1 MAGKTQAETMM
12 DMWRDAQKQLW
23 DSWSKTVETASA
35 STFFYPDLLE
45 QWRKLAAQ
53 GLDAWT
59 AVAIPRSQNVSRQL
73 MAAQA
78 ATMRFLE
85 FSADAWKAMAPK
97 LESGGDWQSVLR
109 SYTEQF
115 SRQLVQ
121 TPAGF
126 AQASQDVNELWK
138 LYLEEMQSVL
148 NPWVE
153 SLQHSPAHMGE
164 ALTGGSSELVQLTN
178 LYWDAYERTF
188 GRLVQSPR
196 MGFNRELEEKLL
208 RGFDAWTDFRRVS
221 MDYQMVLADTWSRVF
236 ERVMRELVTLNGQ
249 GKQIQSLRDLLR
261 LWTDVADKELEESF
275 QSETY
280 VKAQSRLFN
289 ATMQYRLREQAI
301 VETYLKMS
309 YIPTRSEVDEVHR
322 SIYELRK
329 ELRTLKKELRVR
341 NGQETRAESPAEQEQ
356 PAKPESKP
364 ARSRRTTRKKTSE
377 TTTGE

>member
-1 MAGKTQAETMM
+1 MAGKTQAESMM
-12 DMWRDAQKQLW
+12 DMWQDAQKQLW
-23 DSWSKTVETASA
+23 DSWSKTVQTVSA

-53 GLDAWT
+53 GLEAWT

-97 LESGGDWQSVLR
+97 LEAGGDWQSVLH

-115 SRQLVQ
+115 SRQLVR
-121 TPAGF
+121 TPADF

-221 MDYQMVLADTWSRVF
+221 MDYQIVLADTWSRVF

-261 LWTDVADKELEESF
+261 LWTDVADKELEAAF

-322 SIYELRK
+322 NIYELRK
-329 ELRTLKKELRVR
+329 ELKALKKELRVR
-341 NGQETRAESPAEQEQ
+341 NGQESRPEAPVEREQT
-356 PAKPESKP
+356 AKAESKP
-364 ARSRRTTRKKTSE
+364 ARPRRSTRKKAPE
-377 TTTGE
+377 TTTSE